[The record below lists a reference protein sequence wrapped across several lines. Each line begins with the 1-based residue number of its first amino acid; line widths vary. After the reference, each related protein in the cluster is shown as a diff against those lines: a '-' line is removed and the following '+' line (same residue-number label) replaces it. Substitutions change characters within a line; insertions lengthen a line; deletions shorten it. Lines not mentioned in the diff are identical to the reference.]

1 MRLLRALHSLGQIR
15 RTGNLPYPGL
25 TRNFLNNQLKIF
37 LTLIFLVALMYAIHG
52 ILAVPKLDRNWAV
65 DQKVLADINLDGNL
79 VRIKHIRNIF
89 YRSSEDFDLHFYDKV
104 FNLDEI
110 ESAWF
115 MLESFG
121 QFGAAHTLVSFGF
134 EDGSFISI
142 SAEIRR
148 EEGENFNIWKGVLRQ
163 YELVYIIANESDV
176 IKLRTNY
183 RKNDVRLFPIKADK
197 EVLRQVFVD
206 MLTRAQKLATEPEF
220 YNTITNNCVTNI
232 VHHVRRFSD
241 RGIPWWNMSYLLTEF
256 SDKVVYNVGILDTQ
270 LSLHEAREY
279 FLITEKAQRCLQRE
293 DFSSCIRRR

>member
-1 MRLLRALHSLGQIR
+1 MH
-15 RTGNLPYPGL
+15 
-25 TRNFLNNQLKIF
+25 
-37 LTLIFLVALMYAIHG
+37 AIHG
-52 ILAVPKLDRNWAV
+52 MLAVPELERNWAA
-65 DQKVLADINLDGNL
+65 DQKVLADINFDGNL
-79 VRIKHIRNIF
+79 VSIKNIRNIF
-89 YRSSEDFDLHFYDKV
+89 YRSSEDFDLHFYDKN

-115 MLESFG
+115 MLETFG

-148 EEGENFNIWKGVLRQ
+148 EEGESFNILKGVLRQ
-163 YELVYIIANESDV
+163 YELVYIIADEADV

-183 RKNDVRLFPIKADK
+183 RKNQVRLFPIKADK
-197 EVLRQVFVD
+197 TVLREVFVD
-206 MLTRAQKLATEPEF
+206 MLTRAQKLATKPEF
-220 YNTITNNCVTNI
+220 YNTITNNCATNI

-241 RGIPWWNMSYLLTEF
+241 RGIPWWHLSYLLTEF
-256 SDKVVYNVGILDTQ
+256 SDKVVYNAGIIDTQ